1 MICCLLAAAIIAFW
15 KQLGRD
21 VMARLRGRTV
31 EDEPIPV
38 PTPRIEVTPAPEP
51 SGHGDLVGVGS

>member
-21 VMARLRGRTV
+21 VVARLRGRTT
-31 EDEPIPV
+31 EDEPIAV
-38 PTPRIEVTPAPEP
+38 PTPRIEVTPVPDPA
-51 SGHGDLVGVGS
+51 GHGDLVGVGS